1 MDFTLALPDE
11 ICTELGLRARARRLA
26 LNWSVEE
33 MALRIGVSEQ
43 TLSHFERTGK
53 ANLLTFVRILEVLNA
68 AHELQALL
76 QQPTNSIET
85 MRAKAAQPT
94 RQRAYRSRATRR
106 TDNAGKPR
114 KTP

>member
-33 MALRIGVSEQ
+33 MALRIGISEQ
-43 TLSHFERTGK
+43 TLRHFERTGK
-53 ANLLTFVRILEVLNA
+53 SNLLTFVSILEVLNA
-68 AHELQALL
+68 AHDLQTVL
-76 QQPTNSIET
+76 QTPTNSIET
-85 MRAKAAQPT
+85 MRAKAAQPV
-94 RQRAYRSRATRR
+94 RQRAYKRSPS
-106 TDNAGKPR
+106 KPR